1 VAVIAKNP
9 TPSVNLEVFA
19 MNSIKRHLPT
29 ASRLLL
35 GLIFLVNGLN
45 GFLQF
50 LPMPAMPGDAMA
62 FAGALMKTGYFFPLF
77 KTIEITAG
85 ALLLAGVAVPFALTL
100 LAPIIVN
107 IAAFHLFLAP
117 AALPMVAVLLAIE
130 LHLAW
135 THRAAFAPLFARK
148 LPTTVRPA
156 VRAVED
162 QHAAAA

>member
-1 VAVIAKNP
+1 MNP
-9 TPSVNLEVFA
+9 
-19 MNSIKRHLPT
+19 IKRHLPT

-35 GLIFLVNGLN
+35 GLVFVVNGLN
-45 GFLQF
+45 GFLHF

-62 FAGALMKTGYFFPLF
+62 FAGALMKTGYLFPLL
-77 KTIEITAG
+77 KTFEVTAG
-85 ALLLAGVAVPFALTL
+85 ALLLANVAVPFALTL

-117 AALPMVAVLLAIE
+117 AAMPMVALLLATE

-135 THRAAFAPLFARK
+135 THRAAFAPLFARQ
-148 LPTTVRPA
+148 PRTSSRAA
-156 VRAVED
+156 VHAVDD

>member
-1 VAVIAKNP
+1 
-9 TPSVNLEVFA
+9 

-35 GLIFLVNGLN
+35 GLVFLVNGLN
-45 GFLQF
+45 GFLHF
-50 LPMPAMPGDAMA
+50 MPMPAMPADALA
-62 FAGALMKTGYFFPLF
+62 FAGALMKTGYIFPIL
-77 KTIEITAG
+77 KTFEVAAG

-107 IAAFHLFLAP
+107 IAAFHMFLAP
-117 AALPMVAVLLAIE
+117 AAVPMVAVLLATE

-148 LPTTVRPA
+148 PVPNVRPA
-156 VRAVED
+156 LRAVEE